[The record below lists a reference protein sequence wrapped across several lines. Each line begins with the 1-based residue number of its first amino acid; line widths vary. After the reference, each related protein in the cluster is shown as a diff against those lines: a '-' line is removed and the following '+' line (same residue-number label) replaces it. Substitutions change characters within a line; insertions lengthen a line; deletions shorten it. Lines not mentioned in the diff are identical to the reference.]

1 MVLESCG
8 EIMKPF
14 LCKSPHITLQN
25 LFLNMLSL
33 PSEKRLPSN
42 HDDAIKISRAHQQN
56 HFIDLF
62 TISDEMIVMQAR
74 PIFPRSPVK
83 SIRGIIRKTPG
94 HQPGQGVLA
103 ACKISARP

>member
-1 MVLESCG
+1 MLWVVLESCG

-25 LFLNMLSL
+25 LFINILSL
-33 PSEKRLPSN
+33 PSENRLPSN

-62 TISDEMIVMQAR
+62 TISDEMIVQAR
-74 PIFPRSPVK
+74 PIFTRSAVK

-94 HQPGQGVLA
+94 HRPGH
-103 ACKISARP
+103 AREC